1 MELILKFDLDK
12 RTVRHALN
20 VAAFATEMATQ
31 LALKERDGEPLS
43 QYFAEMS
50 DEELLSQ
57 LGESPQEELAPE
69 VVEQKRRALFAQ
81 GYAGG
86 ASRALYNTNAESPRK
101 NALGGYRRASALCQR
116 RFVLALC
123 SCPV

>member
-69 VVEQKRRALFAQ
+69 VVEQKRRALFE
-81 GYAGG
+81 
-86 ASRALYNTNAESPRK
+86 RELVEIF
-101 NALGGYRRASALCQR
+101 LGGFMHDCGLWNEPYFLREGHEVKGARLIWELGEVQ
-116 RFVLALC
+116 
-123 SCPV
+123 